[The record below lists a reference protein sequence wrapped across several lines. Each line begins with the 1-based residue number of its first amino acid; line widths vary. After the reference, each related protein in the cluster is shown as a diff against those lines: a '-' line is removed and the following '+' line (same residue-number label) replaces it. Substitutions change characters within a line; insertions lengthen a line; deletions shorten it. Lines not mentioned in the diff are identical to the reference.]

1 MIQLFAG
8 LEQYS
13 CDACGALGSRPTFVF
28 RHKDGSRLKICTCC
42 AKALQQT
49 EKFKNGVKAGE
60 VELVPY

>member
-1 MIQLFAG
+1 MMKLFAG

-28 RHKDGSRLKICTCC
+28 KHKDGSMLKICTPC
-42 AKALQQT
+42 ADALRAT

-60 VELVPY
+60 VTLTPY